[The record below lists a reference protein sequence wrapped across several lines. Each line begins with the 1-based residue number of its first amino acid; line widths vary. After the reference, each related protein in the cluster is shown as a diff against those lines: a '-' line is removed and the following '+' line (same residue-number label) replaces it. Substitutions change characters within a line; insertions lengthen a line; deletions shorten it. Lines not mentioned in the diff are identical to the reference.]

1 MSDDTI
7 KDYDEVLNLF
17 NKGVT
22 KSLEKEQEYGEDPR
36 GYLDAIE
43 AFSKEGKREGNLENS
58 ETNNLENNKEE
69 KKRNIKSKPKKEKRN
84 FKGKDI
90 KRRIATIALA
100 TLILIGVGSVT
111 EKGIENSKETTEI
124 VEMYDGNEEA
134 IKGDIKD
141 IIKDEFS
148 DTLKKEVTDVEM
160 DSNRK
165 TARSIDYTLGIECED
180 GTVYKFTS
188 NRDLDGGMSEG
199 TMPSKMTSII
209 EDYLGIKNAKDAA
222 KVLKKTK
229 KTFENKN
236 IEQTNVLT
244 NNGINSEIKLVD
256 DDYEK

>member
-1 MSDDTI
+1 MSDDII

-17 NKGVT
+17 DKGVT
-22 KSLEKEQEYGEDPR
+22 KSLEKKQEYGEDPR

-43 AFSKEGKREGNLENS
+43 AFSKEGKREGNLENAES
-58 ETNNLENNKEE
+58 NNLENNKEE

-100 TLILIGVGSVT
+100 TLMLIGVGSGAA
-111 EKGIENSKETTEI
+111 KGIENSKETTEI

-141 IIKDEFS
+141 IIKDQFS
-148 DTLKKEVTDVEM
+148 DTLKKEVTDVKM

-165 TARSIDYTLGIECED
+165 NARSIEYTLGIECED

-188 NRDLDGGMSEG
+188 NRDLDGWRLKG
-199 TMPSKMTSII
+199 TMPSEMTSIVA
-209 EDYLGIKNAKDAA
+209 DYLSVENARGAA
-222 KVLKKTK
+222 KLLKKTE
-229 KTFENKN
+229 KTFEGKN
-236 IEQTNVLT
+236 IKQTNVLT
-244 NNGINSEIKLVD
+244 KNGSESKIELVD
-256 DDYEK
+256 DDYER